1 MSKEETTLFVFLIV
15 GGLGAV
21 FTVIGFLI
29 IFLQKRKIHL
39 CQDMTEGK
47 VVDYGY
53 RGNGVIVPVVEY
65 RVFGETYRRKRSFRG
80 YVMKSWKSQEE
91 PFVKV
96 TKNDYLSIAGGRMGK
111 RDAMQMWPLE
121 SRMPVYYNPFK
132 PQMSFVEKIPE
143 KLSIVGLVFLLTGVF
158 LIIFSLILF
167 YIMNSL

>member
-39 CQDMTEGK
+39 CQEMTEGK

-65 RVFGETYRRKRSFRG
+65 RVFWRNLSKKKKF
-80 YVMKSWKSQEE
+80 SWLC
-91 PFVKV
+91 
-96 TKNDYLSIAGGRMGK
+96 D
-111 RDAMQMWPLE
+111 
-121 SRMPVYYNPFK
+121 
-132 PQMSFVEKIPE
+132 E
-143 KLSIVGLVFLLTGVF
+143 KLEITRRTFCKS
-158 LIIFSLILF
+158 
-167 YIMNSL
+167 NKK

>member
-47 VVDYGY
+47 
-53 RGNGVIVPVVEY
+53 VVEY

-121 SRMPVYYNPFK
+121 SRMPVYYNPSK

-143 KLSIVGLVFLLTGVF
+143 KLSIVGLVFLLIGVF
-158 LIIFSLILF
+158 LIIVSLCIVYF
-167 YIMNSL
+167 MMR

>member
-65 RVFGETYRRKRSFRG
+65 HVLGETYKKVRTFRG
-80 YVMKSWKSQEE
+80 YIMKSWRRDGE
-91 PFVKV
+91 PYVRV
-96 TKNDYLSIAGGRMGK
+96 TKNDCLSIAGGRMGK
-111 RDAMQMWPLE
+111 SDAQNMWPLG
-121 SRMPVYYNPFK
+121 SNMAVYYHPMK
-132 PQMSFVEKIPE
+132 PKMAFIER
-143 KLSIVGLVFLLTGVF
+143 IVFIKNHVPK
-158 LIIFSLILF
+158 
-167 YIMNSL
+167 YYKKA

>member
-65 RVFGETYRRKRSFRG
+65 HVFGETYRRKRSFRG
-80 YVMKSWKSQEE
+80 YVMKKLEITRRTFCKSN
-91 PFVKV
+91 K
-96 TKNDYLSIAGGRMGK
+96 K
-111 RDAMQMWPLE
+111 
-121 SRMPVYYNPFK
+121 
-132 PQMSFVEKIPE
+132 
-143 KLSIVGLVFLLTGVF
+143 
-158 LIIFSLILF
+158 
-167 YIMNSL
+167 

>member
-1 MSKEETTLFVFLIV
+1 MTDEQIIMLVFLIIA
-15 GGLGAV
+15 GLGLI
-21 FTVIGFLI
+21 FTFVGIFI
-29 IFLQKRKIHL
+29 ILWQKRKVKL
-39 CQDMTEGK
+39 CQEMTHGI
-47 VVDYGY
+47 VVDYCY

-121 SRMPVYYNPFK
+121 SRMPVYYNPSK

-143 KLSIVGLVFLLTGVF
+143 KLSIVGLVFLLIGVF
-158 LIIFSLILF
+158 LIIVSLCIVYF
-167 YIMNSL
+167 KMR